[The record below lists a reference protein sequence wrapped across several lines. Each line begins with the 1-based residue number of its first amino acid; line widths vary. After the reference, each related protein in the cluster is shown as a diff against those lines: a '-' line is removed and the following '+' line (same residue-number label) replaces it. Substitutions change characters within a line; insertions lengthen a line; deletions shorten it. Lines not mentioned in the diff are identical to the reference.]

1 MPKIEIEI
9 TEYLLQEMDKA
20 IEKGAFFDYNDY
32 IEYCIRNNIDKLKR
46 RETLKQ
52 ELEILEDELKP

>member
-1 MPKIEIEI
+1 MPKIEIKIAEP
-9 TEYLLQEMDKA
+9 LLQEIDKA

-32 IEYCIRNNIDKLKR
+32 VVYCIRNDIDKLKK